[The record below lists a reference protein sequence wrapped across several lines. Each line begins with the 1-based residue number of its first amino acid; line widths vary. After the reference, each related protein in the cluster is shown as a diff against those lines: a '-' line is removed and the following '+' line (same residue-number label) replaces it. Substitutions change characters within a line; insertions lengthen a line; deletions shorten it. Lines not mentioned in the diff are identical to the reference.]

1 MIDFACKKFNVNDVI
16 KCSLGLTKA
25 EFEIF
30 NYMLESKKDE
40 CSSSSMAKIKNL
52 DLSTVQRTLKKLM
65 EKDIAKRR
73 QVNLGNGG
81 YEYFYR
87 INDRKKICDKI
98 ILIIHD
104 WSTKVEK
111 EVKQWKN
118 KNPI

>member
-1 MIDFACKKFNVNDVI
+1 MIDFGCKKFNVNEVI

-30 NYMLESKKDE
+30 NYMLDSGKEE
-40 CSSSSMAKIKNL
+40 CSSSSMAERQDL

-65 EKDIAKRR
+65 DKEIVKRR
-73 QVNLGNGG
+73 QVNLSNGG

-87 INDRKKICDKI
+87 INNRKQICDKI
-98 ILIIHD
+98 ILIIND
-104 WSTKVEK
+104 WSSKVEK

-118 KNPI
+118 K